1 MRTDRYLFALFNCLS
16 SPISVA
22 GRACSSVDRRVRTQA
37 SRLKA
42 QGSSPRPS
50 GRTVHVHRTPA
61 SRVAHVACA
70 AARVPAR
77 VPARVAPA
85 QVSFE
90 DAGGEQLS
98 VPQRSLLS
106 LRLLMLGGTAAA
118 ALLYAL
124 LPA

>member
-1 MRTDRYLFALFNCLS
+1 MAR
-16 SPISVA
+16 
-22 GRACSSVDRRVRTQA
+22 
-37 SRLKA
+37 
-42 QGSSPRPS
+42 
-50 GRTVHVHRTPA
+50 
-61 SRVAHVACA
+61 A
-70 AARVPAR
+70 AACVAACVPAC
-77 VPARVAPA
+77 VAAP

>member
-1 MRTDRYLFALFNCLS
+1 M
-16 SPISVA
+16 
-22 GRACSSVDRRVRTQA
+22 
-37 SRLKA
+37 
-42 QGSSPRPS
+42 
-50 GRTVHVHRTPA
+50 
-61 SRVAHVACA
+61 AHVACA

-77 VPARVAPA
+77 VAAP

-106 LRLLMLGGTAAA
+106 LRLLMLGGTAGA

>member
-77 VPARVAPA
+77 VPARVAAA

>member
-1 MRTDRYLFALFNCLS
+1 MLTDAYA
-16 SPISVA
+16 PKPQ
-22 GRACSSVDRRVRTQA
+22 G

-42 QGSSPRPS
+42 ARPAPP

-70 AARVPAR
+70 AAC
-77 VPARVAPA
+77 VPARVAAP